1 MISKRTVKIMSTVN
15 FTFMI
20 WGIVMK
26 QPLCTFVNLL
36 GMLSNVGVLMDMNK
50 KEKTIT
56 NNIFN

>member
-1 MISKRTVKIMSTVN
+1 MSAVN
-15 FTFMI
+15 VTFMI

-36 GMLSNVGVLMDMNK
+36 GMLSNVGVLVNMK
-50 KEKTIT
+50 KEEKTNT

>member
-1 MISKRTVKIMSTVN
+1 MISKRTVKIMSAIN

-26 QPLCTFVNLL
+26 YPLCTFVNLL
-36 GMLSNVGVLMDMNK
+36 GMLSNVGVLMDMKK
-50 KEKTIT
+50 KEKTNT

>member
-1 MISKRTVKIMSTVN
+1 MISKKTVKIMSAVN
-15 FTFMI
+15 VTFMI

-36 GMLSNVGVLMDMNK
+36 GMLSNVGVLVNMK
-50 KEKTIT
+50 KEEKTNT